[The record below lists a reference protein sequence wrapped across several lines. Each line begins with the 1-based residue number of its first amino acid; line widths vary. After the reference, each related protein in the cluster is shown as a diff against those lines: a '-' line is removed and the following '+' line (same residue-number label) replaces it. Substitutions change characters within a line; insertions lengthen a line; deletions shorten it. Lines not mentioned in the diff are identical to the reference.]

1 MVSSFSIILLK
12 IKQKPKIHVF
22 AVITFLDT
30 PSSSPVFSL
39 LSVYQIRE
47 EKANFVFF
55 KSVSSICRI
64 FQKNIL
70 FAKEWPKSIE
80 K

>member
-55 KSVSSICRI
+55 KFCIHA
-64 FQKNIL
+64 QNIL
-70 FAKEWPKSIE
+70 RDGKNTVL
-80 K
+80 